1 MLTSLNFEIDLGNV
15 ERSGKI
21 SGYGQAKVLTDEELT
36 LLFQNGFQTE
46 RDRALFAIC
55 FFTGCR
61 ISEAL
66 QLRVENLKG
75 GLVTFPKRVVKGKVA
90 TKQVEITPVL
100 QVFLD
105 AYRLGEEGDRLP
117 QQGYLFPGRRG
128 SKSGYL
134 TRARAD
140 EILGEAC
147 DRVGLEGVSTHSF
160 RRTYITK
167 LRDKGYSPAQIQK
180 RTGHRR
186 RENLMHYFDRI

>member
-1 MLTSLNFEIDLGNV
+1 MLTPLNFDIDLGDV

-21 SGYGQAKVLTDEELT
+21 DGHGQAKVLTDDELT
-36 LLFQNGFQTE
+36 LLFQDGFQTRRE
-46 RDRALFAIC
+46 RALFAIC
-55 FFTGCR
+55 LFTGCR

-75 GLVTFPKRVVKGKVA
+75 GLVTFPKQVVKGKVA
-90 TKQVEITPVL
+90 TKQVEIAPAL
-100 QVFLD
+100 QAFLN
-105 AYRLGEEGDRLP
+105 AYQAGEEGDRMP

-128 SKSGYL
+128 SKRGFL

-140 EILGEAC
+140 ELLGEAC
-147 DRVGLEGVSTHSF
+147 ARVGLEGVSTHSF

-167 LRDKGYSPAQIQK
+167 LRDKGYSPAQIQR

-186 RENLMHYFDRI
+186 RENLMHYFDRV